1 MKLTKSSLGR
11 KEFHLTA
18 HRSQVITG
26 GSQGG
31 NLRQEPKQKLR
42 RNIAYWLSFHVWF
55 SLLSQDP
62 CPEVVLSCR
71 RYHIKKM
78 LHRHANSPVWWR
90 ALLNWGPSP
99 KWLEFVL
106 RWQKPTS
113 SLSEVIQ
120 AYIQYMGGK
129 IRRMTAPYSWLCTA
143 RSRPVRV
150 RSETIWD
157 EKAGTGEMAL
167 AAKNKHCCW
176 GSKFSFQHPHWVV
189 HNYL

>member
-18 HRSQVITG
+18 HRSQVITE

-62 CPEVVLSCR
+62 CPGVVMSCR
-71 RYHIKKM
+71 CYHIKKM

-120 AYIQYMGGK
+120 AYSTWEAELGEWLLL
-129 IRRMTAPYSWLCTA
+129 TAGCVLHVLGQSGFVVRLRWK
-143 RSRPVRV
+143 SRDWR
-150 RSETIWD
+150 D
-157 EKAGTGEMAL
+157 G
-167 AAKNKHCCW
+167 
-176 GSKFSFQHPHWVV
+176 FSS
-189 HNYL
+189 